1 MMSNMSPGGC
11 LCCMYCFSRPNAP
24 LSRGVR
30 LKQYAGVY
38 STMKPLAAIADAK
51 RTEWWIEALSKT
63 RTERLPGNGVMKGT
77 CARAAG
83 VSTAGRFGCR
93 VPLHTTIVSTAFMNA
108 SSLKVPSMMDQL
120 TKPAMSK
127 VASVDV
133 RKPRPE

>member
-63 RTERLPGNGVMKGT
+63 RTERLPGKGVMKGT

-83 VSTAGRFGCR
+83 VNSRAFGCR
-93 VPLHTTIVSTAFMNA
+93 VPRRTTIVSTAFMNA
-108 SSLKVPSMMDQL
+108 SWSNVPLMMDQL
-120 TKPAMSK
+120 TKPSMSK